1 MFDKFLRL
9 LLPASWFWQSST
21 SNLGKLWESISV
33 TANTT
38 KNYLLGSVT
47 DSMPTKTLEFKKWEE
62 ELSLPINTTL
72 TNEQRRQRI
81 NGKLLETNVGTINSI
96 QTKLQHYGF
105 DLYVHSPFQNNVLVN
120 PSNYL
125 STASTIPEMISL
137 GDDAWGYL
145 GHENAVLGYSA
156 AIPKGYPLV
165 NIDYKLDSFAFSLGD
180 DWSYLGYEKAILGY
194 REAPGVISEDRIQYP
209 LPSDADLYQYF
220 IYIGA
225 VNFGNFVTISKARRN
240 ELERLLLQI
249 VPAQIW
255 IGMLITFT

>member
-21 SNLGKLWESISV
+21 SNLGKLWESIAAV
-33 TANTT
+33 ADTT

-47 DSMPTKTLEFKKWEE
+47 DSIPLKTLEFEKWEE
-62 ELSLPINTTL
+62 ELSLPTNTTL
-72 TNEQRRQRI
+72 IDEQRRQRI
-81 NGKLLETNVGTINSI
+81 SGKLLETNVGTINSI
-96 QTKLQHYGF
+96 QTKLQQYGF

-125 STASTIPEMISL
+125 STASTQPALISL
-137 GDDAWGYL
+137 GSPWGYL
-145 GHENAVLGYSA
+145 GHENAVLGYKED
-156 AIPKGYPLV
+156 IPKGYPLV
-165 NIDYKLDSFAFSLGD
+165 NIDYQIDNSLISLGGE
-180 DWSYLGYEKAILGY
+180 WGYLGHQNAILGY
-194 REAPGVISEDRIQYP
+194 SAASSIVNEKRVKYI
-209 LPSDADLYQYF
+209 LPTDANLYQYF

-225 VNFGNFVTISKARRN
+225 ANFGDFVTISKTRRN

-249 VPAQIW
+249 VPAHIW